1 MVKLQSFKKFTK
13 NNSETVT
20 NKNDKEILKKRY
32 IAPEERQKLIDKYN
46 NEISKSNK
54 LVRQ

>member
-1 MVKLQSFKKFTK
+1 MIKKY
-13 NNSETVT
+13 
-20 NKNDKEILKKRY
+20 LKKRY
-32 IAPEERQKLIDKYN
+32 IAPEERQKLIDKYD